1 MNVAHQIRQ
10 LRYSKGWSPDDLA
23 GRAQISRTALYQIEN
38 GKTGL
43 PRAATLR
50 RIAEALGVEPE
61 NLIVAKE
68 AEFTAPATSTERADL
83 HEAKAP
89 RLDPNVSEAQGQGWL
104 RELDL
109 ERKYRVLL
117 RSPLR
122 DAMIRIV
129 EASFQL
135 LPPETREATY

>member
-23 GRAQISRTALYQIEN
+23 GRAHISRTALYQIEN

-61 NLIVAKE
+61 NLISAKE
-68 AEFTAPATSTERADL
+68 AELTPPIERGDGSET
-83 HEAKAP
+83 HSSRQNP
-89 RLDPNVSEAQGQGWL
+89 QPSDPQGQGWL
-104 RELDL
+104 RELEL

-129 EASFQL
+129 EASYQL

>member
-23 GRAQISRTALYQIEN
+23 GRAHISRTALYQIEN

-61 NLIVAKE
+61 NLVLAKE
-68 AEFTAPATSTERADL
+68 TDLTAPAPSMAQRTDL
-83 HEAKAP
+83 QEPKHS
-89 RLDPNVSEAQGQGWL
+89 RLDPNASEAHGWL
-104 RELDL
+104 RELEL

-122 DAMIRIV
+122 DAVIRIV

-135 LPPETREATY
+135 LPPETREGTY